1 MPKRDRRN
9 ILPTMDD
16 LRVLGDDLRAQYE
29 EILCLRAELD
39 RLQARS
45 KPSRK
50 TQVPPKKPAERR
62 RRFSLLPM
70 RGY

>member
-1 MPKRDRRN
+1 MPTLYDLRVQS
-9 ILPTMDD
+9 DD
-16 LRVLGDDLRAQYE
+16 LRVQYE
-29 EILCLRAELD
+29 EILRLRAELD

>member
-1 MPKRDRRN
+1 MPTLND
-9 ILPTMDD
+9 LQVQSDD
-16 LRVLGDDLRAQYE
+16 LRVQYK
-29 EILCLRAELD
+29 EILRLRAELD

-50 TQVPPKKPAERR
+50 TQVPPKKPKERR
-62 RRFSLLPM
+62 RRFSVVPM